1 MTTTAQTP
9 TVTLANGVE
18 IPQVGL
24 GVFQVP
30 EDATQEA
37 VESALEI
44 GYRHIDT
51 AAGYRNEA
59 GVGAAVRASGLPR
72 DEVFITTKLR
82 NGDQGRKQSLEAFE
96 ASNEALGLDYVDL
109 YLIHWPRPDK
119 DAYVETWQT
128 FEELYDAGRVR
139 AIGVS
144 NFLPDYLDRIVRESQ
159 VKPMVNQVEL
169 HPAFAN
175 LETQRNCAS
184 HGIPI
189 EAYAPIAQGKVLD
202 NAVITGL
209 AAELDVTPAQ
219 IVLRWHIQQGRIVIP
234 KSVTP
239 SRQAS
244 NLDLFGFALTDEQLV
259 AIDGLN
265 ANERMF
271 PNPATA
277 SFD

>member
-1 MTTTAQTP
+1 MTTTPQTP
-9 TVTLANGVE
+9 TVALANGTE

-30 EDATQEA
+30 AEATQEA
-37 VESALEI
+37 VESALEL

-59 GVGAAVRASGLPR
+59 GVGAAVRASGLSR

-82 NGDQGRKQSLEAFE
+82 NGDQGRKSSLEAFE

-119 DAYVETWQT
+119 DAYVETWKS

-144 NFLPDYLDRIVRESQ
+144 NFLPGHLDRLVRESQ
-159 VKPMVNQVEL
+159 IKPMVNQVEL
-169 HPAFAN
+169 HPVFAN
-175 LETQRNCAS
+175 IETQRNCAG
-184 HGIPI
+184 HGVPI
-189 EAYAPIAQGKVLD
+189 EAYAPIAQGKVLE
-202 NAVITGL
+202 NPVIVGL
-209 AAELDVTPAQ
+209 AEELDVTPAQ
-219 IVLRWHIQQGRIVIP
+219 VVLRWHLQQGRIVIP

-239 SRQAS
+239 SRQAT
-244 NLDLFGFALTDEQLV
+244 NLDLFGFELADGQLA
-259 AIDGLN
+259 AIDGLDKD
-265 ANERMF
+265 ERMF